1 MKKKTI
7 SVLLSAMMAAGCLVV
22 PAAASESKSVED
34 LLLEPYEETVDI
46 HVVLQ
51 YRESED
57 PLTPTDCTPETSTAV
72 KKLKEDLNINLIYD
86 WIVNADQYDEKFGA
100 ELAAGNLPD
109 VFMVG
114 PNDFEDLASQGGL
127 ADLTE
132 AYETYKCDALD
143 NIFNYDGNFLNVGTK
158 DGSVYGLPMGTDPAQ
173 ATSQMY
179 YNMTQLEERRNH
191 FCGSA
196 SEDHR

>member
-1 MKKKTI
+1 
-7 SVLLSAMMAAGCLVV
+7 MAAGCLVV
-22 PAAASESKSVED
+22 PAAAPSQSVED

-114 PNDFEDLASQGGL
+114 PNDFEDL
-127 ADLTE
+127 
-132 AYETYKCDALD
+132 
-143 NIFNYDGNFLNVGTK
+143 
-158 DGSVYGLPMGTDPAQ
+158 PARAVLQ
-173 ATSQMY
+173 I
-179 YNMTQLEERRNH
+179 
-191 FCGSA
+191 
-196 SEDHR
+196 

>member
-1 MKKKTI
+1 MPGRT
-7 SVLLSAMMAAGCLVV
+7 G
-22 PAAASESKSVED
+22 AASESKSVED

-86 WIVNADQYDEKFGA
+86 WIVNADSTMRNSVQSLQQETA
-100 ELAAGNLPD
+100 RRI
-109 VFMVG
+109 MVG

-179 YNMTQLEERRNH
+179 YNMNTAGERRNH
-191 FCGSA
+191 FCGQLPKTI
-196 SEDHR
+196 E

>member
-1 MKKKTI
+1 MSLRI
-7 SVLLSAMMAAGCLVV
+7 RL
-22 PAAASESKSVED
+22 PR
-34 LLLEPYEETVDI
+34 PTV
-46 HVVLQ
+46 HRRLPPQ
-51 YRESED
+51 LR
-57 PLTPTDCTPETSTAV
+57 
-72 KKLKEDLNINLIYD
+72 KLKEDLNINLIYD

-158 DGSVYGLPMGTDPAQ
+158 DGSLCKTGRGVCRRKTSGFAPLSVSPT
-173 ATSQMY
+173 ATAPRQQKFLRQKDAIANGAREIDMVI
-179 YNMTQLEERRNH
+179 NI
-191 FCGSA
+191 GS
-196 SEDHR
+196 S

>member
-1 MKKKTI
+1 MSLRIRWTR
-7 SVLLSAMMAAGCLVV
+7 
-22 PAAASESKSVED
+22 P
-34 LLLEPYEETVDI
+34 
-46 HVVLQ
+46 
-51 YRESED
+51 
-57 PLTPTDCTPETSTAV
+57 DCTPETSTAV

-143 NIFNYDGNFLNVGTK
+143 NIF
-158 DGSVYGLPMGTDPAQ
+158 
-173 ATSQMY
+173 
-179 YNMTQLEERRNH
+179 QL
-191 FCGSA
+191 
-196 SEDHR
+196 

>member
-1 MKKKTI
+1 
-7 SVLLSAMMAAGCLVV
+7 
-22 PAAASESKSVED
+22 
-34 LLLEPYEETVDI
+34 
-46 HVVLQ
+46 
-51 YRESED
+51 
-57 PLTPTDCTPETSTAV
+57 
-72 KKLKEDLNINLIYD
+72 
-86 WIVNADQYDEKFGA
+86 
-100 ELAAGNLPD
+100 
-109 VFMVG
+109 MVG

-179 YNMTQLEERRNH
+179 YNMTQLESVGITSVDQLPKTIDEFEALCDKLMETDYDGDGEVGGPILPACKNYMVLSSAISPHSSMHMRP
-191 FCGSA
+191 GSPAGMTKTGTLQYAGIDEGIKTTLTKLNEWYNKGYFQKDFA
-196 SEDHR
+196 SL